1 MEEQKNQKTYY
12 ILLYNC
18 YDCSNAL
25 KCICISYSFK
35 KENYSN
41 RLRNILT
48 QIDSGKVKYV
58 EIQDDQIA
66 FIAINEKDEEGI
78 YITGRMDDRTG

>member
-1 MEEQKNQKTYY
+1 MIVVTLLNAFVFP
-12 ILLYNC
+12 ILLR
-18 YDCSNAL
+18 
-25 KCICISYSFK
+25 K
-35 KENYSN
+35 KIIQVDYGTF
-41 RLRNILT
+41 LT

-78 YITGRMDDRTG
+78 YITGRMDDPELVNRLYNSNASFQK

>member
-1 MEEQKNQKTYY
+1 MTAFP
-12 ILLYNC
+12 ILLRKIIQVDYGTFL
-18 YDCSNAL
+18 A
-25 KCICISYSFK
+25 
-35 KENYSN
+35 
-41 RLRNILT
+41 
-48 QIDSGKVKYV
+48 QIDSGKLNV